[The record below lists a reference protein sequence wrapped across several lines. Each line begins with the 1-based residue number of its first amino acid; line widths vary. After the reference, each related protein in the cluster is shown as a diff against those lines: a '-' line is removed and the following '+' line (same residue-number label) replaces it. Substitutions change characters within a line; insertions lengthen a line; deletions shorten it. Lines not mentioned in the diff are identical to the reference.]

1 MSLSSIRNK
10 VKKIISESFLQEE
23 EKRIKMEFKLPS
35 EIINIKNILKAA
47 GYDLFVVGGAVRD
60 LLLNKKPKDF
70 DLATNALPQTVQ
82 DLLSPFY
89 KTLETG
95 KNFGIINVITPGGE
109 YEIATFRKDKYE
121 EKPDLEGF
129 KTYLKSL
136 NNGSFELF
144 MQKMK

>member
-136 NNGSFELF
+136 NNEIGRAHV
-144 MQKMK
+144 